1 MFWTALALVVL
12 ILYLYLGLKMP
23 AIALVTSPFV
33 TGTLFVIASAEDNYW
48 AMAVAVFIFPVTI
61 VAILLYKPE
70 DSSERW
76 PQTVARWILFLFLF
90 LLATV
95 TITAVFRPVAIVPI
109 AFFILLIGSSISC
122 AITSRHAIAAYVI
135 STIGASMRQNLPL
148 PMALESAAGGLV
160 DKRSIILNAIK
171 TWLVQGY
178 SLSDAIKL
186 GYPGCPGYAIA
197 MITAA
202 ERTGQLP
209 SAFKAIETDM
219 VVKADERRKIR
230 PVHPIY
236 PVILMTIVFLILAA
250 VIVFVMPHFQ
260 AAMYEM
266 FGGSGALPY
275 STRLLMSIGHDYGW
289 LIGLALVLIIFVLI
303 PVVLY
308 TRFRPRRPHK
318 PYLFSRIGDFLKWH
332 LPILHHF
339 EKNYSMVQ
347 IVELLRLSL
356 NAGGTVN
363 GAIDSALELDVN
375 HSFKKRLRRW
385 RRRLERGD
393 NVAAAARRSGLGSPL
408 AWAFDEKVNPGN
420 TLAVL
425 ETLENFY
432 RSSYSYFVNLARFI
446 MWPCLTLIMGAIV
459 GFVVLGIFSP
469 LIMIIKT
476 LTGMITP

>member
-1 MFWTALALVVL
+1 MFWIAVALVVL
-12 ILYLYLGLKMP
+12 ILYTYLGWKMP

-33 TGTLFVIASAEDNYW
+33 TGTLLVIAATEENYW
-48 AMAVAVFIFPVTI
+48 MMAVAGFIFPVTV
-61 VAILLYKPE
+61 VAILASKPE
-70 DSSERW
+70 DSRERW
-76 PQTVARWILFLFLF
+76 PQAVARWILFLFLF

-95 TITAVFRPVAIVPI
+95 TITAVFRPVLIVPI
-109 AFFILLIGSSISC
+109 AFLVLLIGSSLSC
-122 AITSRHAIAAYVI
+122 ALTSRHATAAYVI

-148 PMALESAAGGLV
+148 PMALESAAGGLE
-160 DKRSIILNAIK
+160 DKRSRILNGIK

-178 SLSDAIKL
+178 SLSDSIKL

-202 ERTGQLP
+202 ERSGQLP
-209 SAFKAIETDM
+209 AAFEAIETDM

-250 VIVFVMPHFQ
+250 VILFVVPQFQ

-266 FGGSGALPY
+266 GAALPY
-275 STRLLMSIGHDYGW
+275 STRLLLSIANDYGW

-303 PVVLY
+303 PLVLY
-308 TRFRPRRPHK
+308 TRFRPRRPQK
-318 PYLFSRIGDFLKWH
+318 PYLFSRVGDFIKWH

-347 IVELLRLSL
+347 VVELLRLSL
-356 NAGGTVN
+356 SAGGTVN
-363 GAIDSALELDVN
+363 GAVYNALELDVN
-375 HSFKKRLRRW
+375 NSFKKRLRRW
-385 RRRLERGD
+385 LKRLERGD
-393 NVAAAARRSGLGSPL
+393 NVATAARRSGLGSPL

-425 ETLENFY
+425 ETLEDFY
-432 RSSYSYFVNLARFI
+432 RSSYSYSVNLARFI

-469 LIMIIKT
+469 LIMIIQA
-476 LTGMITP
+476 LTGMATP

>member
-1 MFWTALALVVL
+1 MFWIAVALVVL
-12 ILYLYLGLKMP
+12 ILYTYLGWKMP

-33 TGTLFVIASAEDNYW
+33 AGTLLVIAVAEENYW
-48 AMAVAVFIFPVTI
+48 ATTVAGFIFPVTL

-70 DSSERW
+70 DHSERW
-76 PQTVARWILFLFLF
+76 PQTCAKWILLLFMF
-90 LLATV
+90 LLASA

-109 AFFILLIGSSISC
+109 AFLVLLIGSSISC
-122 AITSRHAIAAYVI
+122 ALTSRHATAAYVL

-148 PMALESAAGGLV
+148 PMALESAAGGLE
-160 DKRSIILNAIK
+160 DERSRILNGIK

-178 SLSDAIKL
+178 SLSDSIKL

-209 SAFKAIETDM
+209 LAFEAIETDM

-236 PVILMTIVFLILAA
+236 PVILMTIAFLILAGVMLF
-250 VIVFVMPHFQ
+250 VIPQFQ
-260 AAMYEM
+260 AAMDEM
-266 FGGSGALPY
+266 GLGALPY
-275 STRLLMSIGHDYGW
+275 STQLLLRIANDYGW
-289 LIGLALVLIIFVLI
+289 LIGLILVLIIFVLI
-303 PVVLY
+303 PAVIY
-308 TRFRPRRPHK
+308 AKFRSRRPQK
-318 PYLFSRIGDFLKWH
+318 PYLLSRIGDFVKWH

-347 IVELLRLSL
+347 VVELLRLSL
-356 NAGGTVN
+356 GGGGTVN
-363 GAIDSALELDVN
+363 GAIDNALGLDVN
-375 HSFKKRLRRW
+375 NSFKRRLRRW
-385 RRRLERGD
+385 LKRLERGD
-393 NVAAAARRSGLGSPL
+393 NIAGAARRCGLGSPL

-432 RSSYSYFVNLARFI
+432 RSSYSYCVNLARFI
-446 MWPCLTLIMGAIV
+446 MWPCLTLVMGAIV
-459 GFVVLGIFSP
+459 GFVVFAIFSP
-469 LIMIIKT
+469 LVMIIT
-476 LTGMITP
+476 SLTGLVTP